1 MQNLIA
7 IVRAR
12 TWALPACGATI
23 LKQLKMALTFPSWEG
38 LYIWVVSKGAA
49 IMNVASKIRIPV
61 TSSATTDVGIEGM
74 TYALRLRQF
83 NTN

>member
-1 MQNLIA
+1 
-7 IVRAR
+7 
-12 TWALPACGATI
+12 
-23 LKQLKMALTFPSWEG
+23 
-38 LYIWVVSKGAA
+38 
-49 IMNVASKIRIPV
+49 MNVASKIRIPV